1 MAEQQ
6 HHKKKRH
13 GCLDVLLVFIG
24 LTLASTSLALAFG
37 SRTDW
42 DSPGARAATYP
53 DTTEIDS
60 TFVPESKYI
69 SFKKN

>member
-6 HHKKKRH
+6 HHKKRH
-13 GCLDVLLVFIG
+13 GCLDALLVFIG

-37 SRTDW
+37 PRTDW

-60 TFVPESKYI
+60 TFVPESQYI
-69 SFKKN
+69 LFKKK